1 MYPFYESLEYAH
13 QFKQARTE
21 AEKVREKTGD
31 LRKMRRRVRKTLKT
45 NKEFNIEKPGKWV
58 GRYFTSSRAYRNAY
72 CFARSEHD
80 FYSRAFY

>member
-13 QFKQARTE
+13 QFKFAREE
-21 AEKVREKTGD
+21 AEKVRAKGGD
-31 LRKMRRRVRKTLKT
+31 MRKMRRRVRKTLKN

-58 GRYFTSSRAYRNAY
+58 SRQFTSSRAYRNAY

-80 FYSRAFY
+80 FYSRADY